1 MRQAFI
7 ALSHGSRHPKAAEG
21 IDKLVAHTA
30 ALTGACGQA
39 AHLEF
44 DKPSLVDA
52 AMNLKERGFERAT
65 LMPLLFTN
73 GFHMRHDVPNVVA
86 EAERISSVDLQL
98 TAGIGTG
105 SEILEQL
112 RARLLHDLAAGDTPH
127 VILYAVGSSNVAANE
142 AVVRLAVRLADA
154 TGFQTSTLFATPG
167 AGRAGFLWGN
177 KGLRLQATAH
187 SRIHV
192 LPLFVT
198 SGLLLDSANAA
209 LPEIMRITGAHITCS
224 APLGTQL
231 SNILVNR
238 LTQARRAPAA
248 LTAQVPQTT

>member
-73 GFHMRHDVPNVVA
+73 GFHMRHDVTNVVA
-86 EAERISSVDLQL
+86 EDKRLSAVELL
-98 TAGIGTG
+98 FTGGIGTVRD
-105 SEILEQL
+105 IL
-112 RARLLHDLAAGDTPH
+112 
-127 VILYAVGSSNVAANE
+127 
-142 AVVRLAVRLADA
+142 
-154 TGFQTSTLFATPG
+154 
-167 AGRAGFLWGN
+167 
-177 KGLRLQATAH
+177 
-187 SRIHV
+187 
-192 LPLFVT
+192 
-198 SGLLLDSANAA
+198 
-209 LPEIMRITGAHITCS
+209 
-224 APLGTQL
+224 
-231 SNILVNR
+231 
-238 LTQARRAPAA
+238 
-248 LTAQVPQTT
+248 